1 MQKTR
6 QIAFEVLYKVHFQ
19 KSYSNLLL
27 DSALNKHSLDRIEKR
42 FVSRLVYGVIERMK
56 LLDFNLSLYLKQPL
70 KKLKPQV
77 LTALRM
83 GAYEIL
89 FSDAVPDSAA
99 VNESVEIVKK
109 NSCAFASGLVNAVLR
124 NISRNG
130 VKFPDENSEDY
141 LSIKYSC
148 EKWICDEW
156 TNHFGKQQAVMILEN
171 SIGAAPIYIKV
182 NTLKISVPEL
192 QKKLEEE
199 NIKSSLVPTLEDALE
214 IEPVGNPV
222 DSDCFRAGMFHVQD
236 LSSQIACR
244 LVDAKSGEKVLDVCA
259 APGGK
264 SFTLCQNMNGVG
276 RLVSCDIYPQRLKLI
291 EQGAER
297 LGIDI
302 VQTVLN
308 DASVENSDFDLFD
321 KVLCDVPC
329 SGLGI
334 IRRKPEIRYKLV
346 EDIDKLVDLQYHILC
361 VSSNYVK
368 SGGKIVY
375 STCSLNRRENEDNC
389 IRFLREHS
397 DFKKCLI
404 NRFFEFGE
412 VEDNMINILPCKRN
426 TDGFFAAVFERV

>member
-27 DSALNKHSLDRIEKR
+27 DSSLNNHSLDRLEKR

-124 NISRNG
+124 NISRND

-214 IEPVGNPV
+214 IEPVGSPA
-222 DSDCFRAGMFHVQD
+222 DSDCFREGLFHVQD

-361 VSSNYVK
+361 V
-368 SGGKIVY
+368 
-375 STCSLNRRENEDNC
+375 
-389 IRFLREHS
+389 
-397 DFKKCLI
+397 
-404 NRFFEFGE
+404 
-412 VEDNMINILPCKRN
+412 
-426 TDGFFAAVFERV
+426 